1 MMSDLRIER
10 GTPTVEELAAL
21 TIVLAARLAAVGQP
35 CAPAH
40 RRSLRLAAYQSPLSW
55 RRAT

>member
-1 MMSDLRIER
+1 MSDLRIER